1 MPGDHNAPL
10 PSRDGGETLEQ
21 LYRRGRKAL
30 SDRPGAEGDTP
41 MEAALLFRSVFGL
54 GRQELLLRGGEAASP
69 DLAGAFW
76 ELVRRR
82 LAGEPLQYL
91 LGEWEFYGLPFRV
104 GPGVL
109 IPRPETELLV
119 DAALK
124 AVAGIPSPAVLD
136 LCSGSG
142 CVPVAIACRRPDARV
157 TGVELSPEAF
167 RYFRENASLNGAG
180 NVTPLLGDAFALPPE
195 VRGPFAAITANP
207 PYIRRGELASL
218 QAEVQREPVL
228 ALDGGEDGLDFY
240 RRQPGLCLPLLA
252 PGGVL
257 LLEIGEDQGE
267 AVAGL
272 AAAAGFRQVEVRKD
286 LSGLDR
292 VVLGRR

>member
-10 PSRDGGETLEQ
+10 SRRDGGETLEQ

-41 MEAALLFRSVFGL
+41 MEAALLFRGVFGL

-124 AVAGIPSPAVLD
+124 AVAGDRRASWMEIVSR
-136 LCSGSG
+136 
-142 CVPVAIACRRPDARV
+142 CV
-157 TGVELSPEAF
+157 
-167 RYFRENASLNGAG
+167 
-180 NVTPLLGDAFALPPE
+180 
-195 VRGPFAAITANP
+195 
-207 PYIRRGELASL
+207 
-218 QAEVQREPVL
+218 
-228 ALDGGEDGLDFY
+228 
-240 RRQPGLCLPLLA
+240 
-252 PGGVL
+252 
-257 LLEIGEDQGE
+257 
-267 AVAGL
+267 
-272 AAAAGFRQVEVRKD
+272 
-286 LSGLDR
+286 
-292 VVLGRR
+292 

>member
-10 PSRDGGETLEQ
+10 PRRDGGETLEQ

-41 MEAALLFRSVFGL
+41 MEAALLFRGVFGL

-119 DAALK
+119 DAALE
-124 AVAGIPSPAVLD
+124 AVVGISAPALLD

-142 CVPVAIACRRPDARV
+142 CVPVAIA
-157 TGVELSPEAF
+157 
-167 RYFRENASLNGAG
+167 
-180 NVTPLLGDAFALPPE
+180 
-195 VRGPFAAITANP
+195 
-207 PYIRRGELASL
+207 
-218 QAEVQREPVL
+218 
-228 ALDGGEDGLDFY
+228 
-240 RRQPGLCLPLLA
+240 
-252 PGGVL
+252 
-257 LLEIGEDQGE
+257 
-267 AVAGL
+267 
-272 AAAAGFRQVEVRKD
+272 
-286 LSGLDR
+286 
-292 VVLGRR
+292 